1 MARPK
6 SFDRD
11 VALRRAM
18 DLFWTQGY
26 EATSTEDLLAAM
38 GIGRQSMY
46 DTFGDKHRLYL
57 EALRLYRDEQ
67 RGSLEESLASGGGGL
82 ASVAAA
88 LATLAAAD
96 DPSRPRGC
104 MLVNATT
111 ERAGCDADVRDIVS
125 ANVTDCELLFEH
137 AVRAAVAAGELP
149 AGVDVTSAARFLMST
164 VQGMRVSAKAGVPP
178 EGLRA
183 VARLAVAAL
192 RSPEVVAVA

>member
-18 DLFWTQGY
+18 ELFWAQGY
-26 EATSTEDLLAAM
+26 EATSTDDLLAAM

-57 EALRLYRDEQ
+57 AALRLYRDEQ
-67 RGSLEESLASGGGGL
+67 RGSLEQSLSTGGGGL
-82 ASVAAA
+82 ASVAA
-88 LATLAAAD
+88 TLEWISTAD
-96 DPSRPRGC
+96 DPDRPRGC

-111 ERAGCDADVRDIVS
+111 ERAGCDSDVRDIVS
-125 ANVTDCELLFEH
+125 ANVSGCELLFEH
-137 AVRAAVAAGELP
+137 AVRSAVAAAELP
-149 AGVDVTSAARFLMST
+149 RGVDPRAAAQFLMST

-178 EGLRA
+178 EALRA
-183 VARLAVAAL
+183 VARFAVAAL
-192 RSPEVVAVA
+192 TNREVVAVT